1 MSHTRIPIAARKQ
14 EGETHAAAPGTGLR
28 ADGPWCSPGAAPGAR
43 CALVP
48 GKGMGWGQGL
58 GWDGMGWDRDR
69 DQDKDQDGDRDQD
82 EDRDRHE
89 DGEQEKEQGKR

>member
-48 GKGMGWGQGL
+48 GKGMGWGWDGDKDWDRM
-58 GWDGMGWDRDR
+58 GWDGIGTGIKMDRDGDRDR
-69 DQDKDQDGDRDQD
+69 D
-82 EDRDRHE
+82 E